1 MRTAQTPPQMGRMER
16 KRARAMVVLACAGIG
31 DRNWRVVQ
39 IHAFAVGARAGEG
52 TVLLCGGVH
61 VRHRCRIADEEGRIA
76 EASGAPATA
85 SSLLESGNIKKLLSV
100 RWVTR
105 SPITSPPSC
114 LLLLRVCCVC
124 VCACV
129 RVCVGCIHAGS
140 GPT

>member
-1 MRTAQTPPQMGRMER
+1 M
-16 KRARAMVVLACAGIG
+16 LGILREVCG
-31 DRNWRVVQ
+31 V
-39 IHAFAVGARAGEG
+39 VGARAGEG

-114 LLLLRVCCVC
+114 LLLLRVCCVTFMPLAAQGLLC
-124 VCACV
+124 HL
-129 RVCVGCIHAGS
+129 HASCCS
-140 GPT
+140 GFDVSP